1 MRKLLLSIALGLAMV
16 PYMASAETVPSPLSS
31 EASYA
36 VSSISVYFSGTT
48 LRVTGA
54 SGYTLNVYS
63 ITGSRVLCQKID
75 SDDKS
80 WNLNLLHG
88 VYIVKVG
95 NVVRK
100 ISIA

>member
-1 MRKLLLSIALGLAMV
+1 MRKLLLSVALGLAMV
-16 PYMASAETVPSPLSS
+16 PYMASAETVPSPLLT

-54 SGYTLNVYS
+54 SGYTLNVS

>member
-16 PYMASAETVPSPLSS
+16 PYMASAETVPSPLLT

>member
-1 MRKLLLSIALGLAMV
+1 MRKLLLSVALGLAMV
-16 PYMASAETVPSPLSS
+16 PYMASAETVLSPLLT

>member
-1 MRKLLLSIALGLAMV
+1 MRKLLLSVALGLAMV
-16 PYMASAETVPSPLSS
+16 PYMASAETVPSPLLT

-80 WNLNLLHG
+80 WNLNLLLG

>member
-16 PYMASAETVPSPLSS
+16 PYMASAESVSSPLLM

-36 VSSISVYFSGTT
+36 VSSINIYFSGST

-75 SDDKS
+75 GDDKS
-80 WNLNLLHG
+80 WSLNLLHG

>member
-1 MRKLLLSIALGLAMV
+1 MRKLLLSIAFGLAMV
-16 PYMASAETVPSPLSS
+16 PYMANAETVPAPSLA

-36 VSSISVYFSGTT
+36 VSSI
-48 LRVTGA
+48 
-54 SGYTLNVYS
+54 LNVYS
-63 ITGSRVLCQKID
+63 ITGSRVMCQKID
-75 SDDKS
+75 GDDKS

>member
-1 MRKLLLSIALGLAMV
+1 MRKLLLSVALGLAMV
-16 PYMASAETVPSPLSS
+16 PYMASAETVPSSLLT

>member
-1 MRKLLLSIALGLAMV
+1 MRKLLLSVALGLAMV
-16 PYMASAETVPSPLSS
+16 PYMASAETVPSLLLT

>member
-1 MRKLLLSIALGLAMV
+1 MRKLLLSVALGLAMV
-16 PYMASAETVPSPLSS
+16 PYMASAETVPSPLLT

-36 VSSISVYFSGTT
+36 VSSISVYFSGIT

>member
-1 MRKLLLSIALGLAMV
+1 MRKLLLSIAFGLAIV
-16 PYMASAETVPSPLSS
+16 PYMANAETVPAPSLA

-36 VSSISVYFSGTT
+36 VSSIGIYFSGTT

-63 ITGSRVLCQKID
+63 ITGSRVMCQKID
-75 SDDKS
+75 GDDKS

>member
-1 MRKLLLSIALGLAMV
+1 MRKLLLSVALGLAMV
-16 PYMASAETVPSPLSS
+16 PYMASAETVPSPLLT

-36 VSSISVYFSGTT
+36 ISSISVYFSGTT